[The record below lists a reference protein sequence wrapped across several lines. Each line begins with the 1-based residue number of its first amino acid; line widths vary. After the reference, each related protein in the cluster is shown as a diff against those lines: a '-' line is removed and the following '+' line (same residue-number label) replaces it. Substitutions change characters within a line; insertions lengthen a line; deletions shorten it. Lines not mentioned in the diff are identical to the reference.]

1 MPFGKAI
8 RRHFD
13 GLPPEPWTYTDQK
26 TGQVFYDESFAPL
39 RGHEDHYSVQGV
51 ELKPGEVICIAC
63 GSICDSPRPWNY
75 GMSHSK
81 QSRVLTSRE
90 VEECPGPPKSPPPP
104 APLPRLKSGVK
115 PSRNPPISASTISL
129 SLYDPETGFQAG
141 DRVQHH
147 VFGEGVILGFSG
159 SGDHTTVEVDFREI
173 GQKTL
178 LVRYANLKKL

>member
-1 MPFGKAI
+1 
-8 RRHFD
+8 
-13 GLPPEPWTYTDQK
+13 
-26 TGQVFYDESFAPL
+26 
-39 RGHEDHYSVQGV
+39 
-51 ELKPGEVICIAC
+51 
-63 GSICDSPRPWNY
+63 
-75 GMSHSK
+75 
-81 QSRVLTSRE
+81 
-90 VEECPGPPKSPPPP
+90 
-104 APLPRLKSGVK
+104 LKSGVK